1 MKSIKPLRSNTEYE
15 LALQEV
21 ESYFK
26 NIPAAGSEDADRFDV
41 LSALLEQYEN
51 EKFEI
56 PDADPESTS

>member
-1 MKSIKPLRSNTEYE
+1 

>member
-1 MKSIKPLRSNTEYE
+1 VKSIKPLRSNTEYE